1 MDQRAGFIH
10 TRIAMIPV
18 HAAPLGL
25 ALLGL
30 VLGMRH
36 ATDPDHVVAVTAI
49 LSRQPRV
56 SVATRVGLLWGLGHT
71 VTVIAVGLAIIVFR
85 VAIPVR
91 VGLAMELAVAVV
103 LILLGLSAATGLLRR
118 TLGRATFGSR
128 ADGVTVHS
136 HRHSHGSVS
145 HWHPHAHAVERAD
158 AADHDHSVS
167 AGTPSALASRRP
179 LLKSFAVGFVHGLAG
194 SAAIA
199 LMVVSAIP
207 DPRWAAAYLAVF
219 CCGTIIGMALLTTA
233 IGAPFALAS
242 SRMARMHSALVIGS
256 GLLSFGF
263 GIFIA
268 WQIVVVGNLF
278 GASPSWTPR

>member
-1 MDQRAGFIH
+1 MTPF
-10 TRIAMIPV
+10 
-18 HAAPLGL
+18 HAAHVAPLGF

-56 SVATRVGLLWGLGHT
+56 GIATRIGLVWGLGHT
-71 VTVIAVGLAIIVFR
+71 VTVIGVGIAIIVFR

-103 LILLGLSAATGLLRR
+103 LILLGLSAAAAMLRR
-118 TLGRATFGSR
+118 AFGRAPFSSR
-128 ADGVTVHS
+128 ANEATVHS
-136 HRHSHGSVS
+136 HRHSHGPVS
-145 HWHPHAHAVERAD
+145 HRHPHAHAVERAD
-158 AADHDHSVS
+158 AADHEHSVS
-167 AGTPSALASRRP
+167 AGTALASRRP
-179 LLKSFAVGFVHGLAG
+179 LLKSFAVGLVHGLAG

-199 LMVVSAIP
+199 LVVVSAIP
-207 DPRWAAAYLAVF
+207 DPRWAAAYLVVF

-242 SRMARMHSALVIGS
+242 SRMARMHSALVLGS

-268 WQIVVVGNLF
+268 WQIIALGNMF
-278 GASPSWTPR
+278 GGTASWTPR

>member
-1 MDQRAGFIH
+1 
-10 TRIAMIPV
+10 MIPT

-30 VLGMRH
+30 ILGMRH

-56 SVATRVGLLWGLGHT
+56 GIATRIGLLWGLGHT
-71 VTVIAVGLAIIVFR
+71 VTVIAVGVAIIVFR

-91 VGLAMELAVAVV
+91 VGLAMELAVAMV
-103 LILLGLSAATGLLRR
+103 LILLGLSAMAALIRG
-118 TLGRATFGSR
+118 TLARAFFDSHV
-128 ADGVTVHS
+128 DGVTVHS
-136 HRHSHGSVS
+136 HRHSHGAVT
-145 HWHPHAHAVERAD
+145 HWHPHAHVVGLAEP
-158 AADHDHSVS
+158 ADHDHSVP
-167 AGTPSALASRRP
+167 ARTASALASGRP
-179 LLKSFAVGFVHGLAG
+179 LLKSFAVGLVHGLAG

-199 LMVVSAIP
+199 LMVLSAIR

-219 CCGTIIGMALLTTA
+219 CCGTIIGMMLLTTA

-263 GIFIA
+263 GILIA
-268 WQIVVVGNLF
+268 WQIVVLGNLF